1 MIETICGYI
10 HAYFNRPTVVAADI
24 LLLILGIISVT
35 GVIVLRSRV
44 NDLAIS
50 IKILADRI
58 TKGSKG

>member
-1 MIETICGYI
+1 MDNFISHI
-10 HAYFNRPTVVAADI
+10 ANYFNRPIVVAADI

-58 TKGSKG
+58 TKGSTS